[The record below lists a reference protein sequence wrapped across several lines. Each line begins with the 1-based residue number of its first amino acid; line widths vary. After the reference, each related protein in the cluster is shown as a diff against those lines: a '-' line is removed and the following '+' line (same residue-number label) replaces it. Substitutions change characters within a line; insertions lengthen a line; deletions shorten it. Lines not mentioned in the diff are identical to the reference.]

1 MKQLMVTMLVVLLS
15 AGAAVAQETD
25 RADTTFTLGS
35 RWLLELDPDD
45 QPYPDYLADPRRPRM
60 QVGVGAADS
69 EIPETSSSRVM
80 LDLGTRY
87 TLLKI
92 LPTGQG
98 KNAFSLDVEGGLF
111 TQFDPG
117 NGLDN
122 IGWDGR
128 YGIFTVWD
136 WSDKLAAR
144 VGYRHLSAH
153 LGDEYIE
160 QTGRRRVNYTRDDLA
175 FGLSYSL
182 NKNVTVYAEPSWA
195 WSMGNE
201 NRQKRWAIEGGAQ
214 YVGPRDLWND
224 STAYYLGAH
233 VRAFDE
239 TSWNPGV
246 SIQTGFHVKRD
257 QHSSN
262 LRLGLEGYIGRAIL
276 GEFALDYDEAY
287 LTLGI
292 FFDFY

>member
-1 MKQLMVTMLVVLLS
+1 MRSLIVAAIVFLVCNAQVS
-15 AGAAVAQETD
+15 AQDDE
-25 RADTTFTLGS
+25 RADTTFRLGS
-35 RWLLELDPDD
+35 RWLLELNPDD
-45 QPYPDYLADPRRPRM
+45 QPYPDYVADPRRPRM
-60 QVGVGAADS
+60 QVGVGLVDS
-69 EIPETSSSRVM
+69 DVPETSSSRVM
-80 LDLGTRY
+80 VDLGTRY
-87 TLLKI
+87 TLFKI
-92 LPTGQG
+92 QTDPSGA
-98 KNAFSLDVEGGLF
+98 NEFALDIEGGLF

-128 YGIFTVWD
+128 YGIFGVWD
-136 WSDKLAAR
+136 WSDKVVAR

-160 QTGRRRVNYTRDDLA
+160 ATGRRRINYTRDDLA
-175 FGLSYSL
+175 FGLGYFVSEQIL
-182 NKNVTVYAEPSWA
+182 IYAEPSWA

-201 NRQKRWAIEGGAQ
+201 NRQKRWAAEGGIQ
-214 YVGPRDLWND
+214 YQGPRDMWNN
-224 STAYYLGAH
+224 STAFYIASH

-239 TSWNPGV
+239 TSWDPGV
-246 SIQTGFHVKRD
+246 SLQTGFHVKRD
-257 QHSSN
+257 QRSSN

-287 LTLGI
+287 LTVGI

>member
-1 MKQLMVTMLVVLLS
+1 MKCIAITMVVFVLCVVP
-15 AGAAVAQETD
+15 VMAQDDE
-25 RADTTFTLGS
+25 RADTTFKLGS
-35 RWLLELDPDD
+35 RWLLELDPND
-45 QPYPDYLADPRRPRM
+45 QPYPDYVADPRRPRM
-60 QVGVGAADS
+60 EVGVGVADS
-69 EIPETSSSRVM
+69 DIPETSSSRVM

-87 TLLKI
+87 TLFKI
-92 LPTGQG
+92 QTDPSST
-98 KNAFSLDVEGGLF
+98 NEFALDIEGGLF

-128 YGIFTVWD
+128 YGIFAVWD
-136 WSDKLAAR
+136 WSDKVVAR

-160 QTGRRRVNYTRDDLA
+160 ATGRRRINYTRDDLA
-175 FGLSYSL
+175 LGLGYFVNEKIL
-182 NKNVTVYAEPSWA
+182 VYVEPSWA

-201 NRQKRWAIEGGAQ
+201 DRQKRWAAEGGIQ
-214 YVGPRDLWND
+214 YQGPRDMWND
-224 STAYYLGAH
+224 STAYYAAAH

-239 TSWNPGV
+239 TSWDPGV
-246 SIQTGFHVKRD
+246 SIQTGFHIKRE
-257 QHSSN
+257 QSSTN

-287 LTLGI
+287 LTVGI

>member
-1 MKQLMVTMLVVLLS
+1 MKHAALAIFFVFLFVTHVP
-15 AGAAVAQETD
+15 AQDND
-25 RADTTFTLGS
+25 RADTTFNLGKS
-35 RWLLELDPDD
+35 WLLELDPDD

-60 QVGVGAADS
+60 EVGVGVADS
-69 EIPETSSSRVM
+69 DIPSTSSTRVM

-87 TLLKI
+87 TLFKI
-92 LPTGQG
+92 TPVKEG
-98 KNAFSLDVEGGLF
+98 KNEFALDIEGGLF

-117 NGLDN
+117 NGLDV

-128 YGIFTVWD
+128 YGVFAVWD
-136 WSDKLAAR
+136 WSDKVAAR
-144 VGYRHLSAH
+144 VGYRHISAH

-160 QTGRRRVNYTRDDLA
+160 QTGRQRINYTRDDLA
-175 FGLSYSL
+175 FGLSYFL
-182 NKNVTVYAEPSWA
+182 NENIMIYVEPSWA

-201 NRQKRWAIEGGAQ
+201 NRQKRWAAEGGVQ
-214 YVGPRDLWND
+214 YEGPRDMWNN
-224 STAYYLGAH
+224 STAFYAAAH

-239 TSWNPGV
+239 TDWDPGLSV
-246 SIQTGFHVKRD
+246 QTGVHVKRD
-257 QHSSN
+257 QRSSN
-262 LRLGLEGYIGRAIL
+262 LRLGVEGYIGRAIL

>member
-1 MKQLMVTMLVVLLS
+1 MKRLTTIILLTFLLTAS
-15 AGAAVAQETD
+15 AMAQDGD
-25 RADTTFTLGS
+25 RADTTFKFGS
-35 RWLLELDPDD
+35 RWLLELDPND
-45 QPYPDYLADPRRPRM
+45 QPYPDYIADPRRPRM
-60 QVGVGAADS
+60 QVGIGVADS
-69 EIPETSSSRVM
+69 DIPETSASRVM

-87 TLLKI
+87 TLLKVT
-92 LPTGQG
+92 PTREGR
-98 KNAFSLDVEGGLF
+98 NEFSLDIEGGLF

-128 YGIFTVWD
+128 YGIFAVWG
-136 WSDKLAAR
+136 WSNKLAAR

-160 QTGRRRVNYTRDDLA
+160 AVGRRRVNYTRDDLA
-175 FGLSYSL
+175 FGVSYHL
-182 NKNVTVYAEPSWA
+182 NEKMMIYVEPSWA

-201 NRQKRWAIEGGAQ
+201 DRQKRWAAEGGIQ
-214 YVGPRDLWND
+214 YQGPRDMWND
-224 STAYYLGAH
+224 STAFYAAAH
-233 VRAFDE
+233 MRAFDE
-239 TSWNPGV
+239 TDWDPGV

-257 QHSSN
+257 RHSSN
-262 LRLGLEGYIGRAIL
+262 LRLGLEGYVGRAIL

-287 LTLGI
+287 LTAGI